1 MVSGRNP
8 RKVKSVR
15 RYYDDD
21 FDTRSTGSGGSVF
34 SWASGTSQV
43 YLVETTADYWNR
55 GDDSDSVSYSSSKKR
70 RSSKRG
76 RSSRTSHR
84 SHPTGTWPR
93 HASVEDDDDDD
104 DDDSSDDGSF
114 DGYGGPAAGPY
125 PHPGMMPPQGPPPE
139 AFQPGYGMY
148 PQHASPPPMH
158 PNGFPTPPPPPA
170 SAMPP
175 PPPPPGGHFV
185 PGRDGIQVFVDG

>member
-1 MVSGRNP
+1 MSARSSSSGSSSRGSGEYKEIRLPDSRAVSALIYFCGRNP

-55 GDDSDSVSYSSSKKR
+55 GDDSDS
-70 RSSKRG
+70 
-76 RSSRTSHR
+76 
-84 SHPTGTWPR
+84 
-93 HASVEDDDDDD
+93 
-104 DDDSSDDGSF
+104 
-114 DGYGGPAAGPY
+114 
-125 PHPGMMPPQGPPPE
+125 GPPPE